1 MEKIELEISGLSH
14 TITQSQSYA
23 VLLSEVNGLR
33 KLPIVIGAFEAQ
45 AIAVA
50 IEKVVINRPL
60 SHDLIKNIFTV
71 FHINLKEVLIDNLQD
86 GIFYSKLVCEKDG
99 QEIEVDSRTS
109 DALALAVR
117 FNCPIFTYEFILETA
132 GAIIN
137 EPENK
142 EEDDDEE
149 EEEEEESD
157 ETTSI
162 ESVESPAPVAGDL
175 SRMSIKDLNE
185 KLRELLDKEDYE
197 GAARIR
203 DEIEKRKKN

>member
-1 MEKIELEISGLSH
+1 MQKIELEISGLSH

-23 VLLSEVNGLR
+23 VLLSEVGGMR

-60 SHDLIKNIFTV
+60 SHDLIKNLFTIFN
-71 FHINLKEVLIDNLQD
+71 ISLKEVLIDNLQD
-86 GIFYSKLVCEKDG
+86 GIFYSKLICEKDG

-117 FNCPIFTYEFILETA
+117 FNCPIYTFEFILETA

-137 EPENK
+137 EQDK
-142 EEDDDEE
+142 KDEDDDEE
-149 EEEEEESD
+149 VDDDTAE
-157 ETTSI
+157 I
-162 ESVESPAPVAGDL
+162 VGAAL
-175 SRMSIKDLNE
+175 SADADDIALMSLKELND
-185 KLRELLDKEDYE
+185 KLKEYLDKEDYE
-197 GAARIR
+197 SAARIR
-203 DEIEKRKKN
+203 DEIEQRKNK

>member
-1 MEKIELEISGLSH
+1 MQKIELEISGLSH

-23 VLLSEVNGLR
+23 VLLSEVGGVR

-60 SHDLIKNIFTV
+60 SHDLIKNLFTIFN
-71 FHINLKEVLIDNLQD
+71 INLREVLIDNLQD
-86 GIFYSKLVCEKDG
+86 GIFYSKLICEKDG

-137 EPENK
+137 EQDNK
-142 EEDDDEE
+142 DEDDDDEE
-149 EEEEEESD
+149 ED
-157 ETTSI
+157 EDASEI
-162 ESVESPAPVAGDL
+162 VGAAL
-175 SRMSIKDLNE
+175 SAETDDISGMSLKELND
-185 KLRELLDKEDYE
+185 KLKEFLDKEDYE
-197 GAARIR
+197 SAARIR
-203 DEIEKRKKN
+203 DEIEHRKHK

>member
-1 MEKIELEISGLSH
+1 MQKIELEISGLSH

-60 SHDLIKNIFTV
+60 SHDLMKNIFTM
-71 FHINLKEVLIDNLQD
+71 FQINLKEVLIDNLQD
-86 GIFYSKLVCEKDG
+86 GIFYSKLVCERDG
-99 QEIEVDSRTS
+99 QEVEVDSRTS

-117 FNCPIFTYEFILETA
+117 FNCPIFTYEFILDSA

-137 EPENK
+137 EPDAK
-142 EEDDDEE
+142 EGS
-149 EEEEEESD
+149 EEEEEES
-157 ETTSI
+157 ETLETLNASI
-162 ESVESPAPVAGDL
+162 SPQTDL
-175 SRMSIKDLNE
+175 SKLTIKDLNQ
-185 KLRELLDKEDYE
+185 KLGELLDKEDYE
-197 GAARIR
+197 AAARIR
-203 DEIEKRKKN
+203 DELDRRKK

>member
-1 MEKIELEISGLSH
+1 MQKIELEISGLSH

-60 SHDLIKNIFTV
+60 SHDLMKNIFTV
-71 FHINLKEVLIDNLQD
+71 FQINLKEVLIDNLQD

-99 QEIEVDSRTS
+99 QEVEVDSRTS

-117 FNCPIFTYEFILETA
+117 FNCPIFTYEFILESA

-142 EEDDDEE
+142 EGSDEE
-149 EEEEEESD
+149 DEEN
-157 ETTSI
+157 
-162 ESVESPAPVAGDL
+162 ESVETLSTSISPQSDL
-175 SRMSIKDLNE
+175 SKLTIKELNE
-185 KLRELLDKEDYE
+185 KLGELLDKEDYE
-197 GAARIR
+197 AAARIR
-203 DEIEKRKKN
+203 DELDQIGRAHV

>member
-1 MEKIELEISGLSH
+1 MQKIELEISGLSH

-23 VLLSEVNGLR
+23 VLLSEVGGVR

-60 SHDLIKNIFTV
+60 SHDLIKNLFTIFN
-71 FHINLKEVLIDNLQD
+71 INLREVLIDNLQD
-86 GIFYSKLVCEKDG
+86 GIFYSKLICEKDG

-137 EPENK
+137 EQENK
-142 EEDDDEE
+142 DEDDDDEE
-149 EEEEEESD
+149 EDEDASEIVGAALSAESD
-157 ETTSI
+157 DIS
-162 ESVESPAPVAGDL
+162 G
-175 SRMSIKDLNE
+175 MSLKELND
-185 KLRELLDKEDYE
+185 KLKEFLDKEDYE
-197 GAARIR
+197 SAARIR
-203 DEIEKRKKN
+203 DEIEHRKHK

>member
-1 MEKIELEISGLSH
+1 MQKIELEISGLSH

-23 VLLSEVNGLR
+23 VLLSEVGGMR

-60 SHDLIKNIFTV
+60 SHDLIKNLFTIFN
-71 FHINLKEVLIDNLQD
+71 INLREVLIDNLQD
-86 GIFYSKLVCEKDG
+86 GIFYSKLICEKDG

-137 EPENK
+137 EQENK

-149 EEEEEESD
+149 D
-157 ETTSI
+157 EDDDASEI
-162 ESVESPAPVAGDL
+162 VGAAL
-175 SRMSIKDLNE
+175 SAETEDISGMSLKELND
-185 KLRELLDKEDYE
+185 KLKEFLDKEDYE
-197 GAARIR
+197 SAARIR
-203 DEIEKRKKN
+203 DEIEHRKHK

>member
-1 MEKIELEISGLSH
+1 MQKIELEISGLSH

-23 VLLSEVNGLR
+23 VLLSEVGGMR

-60 SHDLIKNIFTV
+60 SHDLIKNLFTIFN
-71 FHINLKEVLIDNLQD
+71 ISLKEVLIDNLQD
-86 GIFYSKLVCEKDG
+86 GIFYSKLICEKDG

-117 FNCPIFTYEFILETA
+117 FNCPIYTFEFILETA

-137 EPENK
+137 EQDKKDEDDD
-142 EEDDDEE
+142 DDDEE
-149 EEEEEESD
+149 VDDDTAE
-157 ETTSI
+157 I
-162 ESVESPAPVAGDL
+162 VGAAL
-175 SRMSIKDLNE
+175 SADADDIALMSLKELND
-185 KLRELLDKEDYE
+185 KLKEYLDKEDYE
-197 GAARIR
+197 SAARIR
-203 DEIEKRKKN
+203 DEIEQRENK

>member
-1 MEKIELEISGLSH
+1 MQKIELEISGLSH

-23 VLLSEVNGLR
+23 VLLSEVNGSR

-60 SHDLIKNIFTV
+60 SHDLMKNIFTV
-71 FHINLKEVLIDNLQD
+71 FQINLKEVLIDNLQD

-99 QEIEVDSRTS
+99 QEVEIDSRTS

-117 FNCPIFTYEFILETA
+117 FNCPIFTYEFILESA

-142 EEDDDEE
+142 EGAEEEDEE
-149 EEEEEESD
+149 N
-157 ETTSI
+157 
-162 ESVESPAPVAGDL
+162 ESVETLSTSISPQADL
-175 SRMSIKDLNE
+175 SKITIKELNE
-185 KLRELLDKEDYE
+185 KLGELLDKEDYE
-197 GAARIR
+197 AAARIR
-203 DEIEKRKKN
+203 DELDRRKK

>member
-1 MEKIELEISGLSH
+1 MQKIELEISGLSH

-23 VLLSEVNGLR
+23 VLLSEVGGMR

-60 SHDLIKNIFTV
+60 SHDLIKNLFTIFN
-71 FHINLKEVLIDNLQD
+71 ISLKEVLIDNLQD
-86 GIFYSKLVCEKDG
+86 GIFYSKLICEKDG

-117 FNCPIFTYEFILETA
+117 FNCPIYTFEFILETA

-137 EPENK
+137 EQDKK
-142 EEDDDEE
+142 EDDEDDDDEE
-149 EEEEEESD
+149 VDDDTAE
-157 ETTSI
+157 I
-162 ESVESPAPVAGDL
+162 VGAAL
-175 SRMSIKDLNE
+175 SADADDIALMSLKELND
-185 KLRELLDKEDYE
+185 KLKEYLDKEDYE
-197 GAARIR
+197 SAARIR
-203 DEIEKRKKN
+203 DEIEQRKNK

>member
-1 MEKIELEISGLSH
+1 MQKIELEISGLSH

-23 VLLSEVNGLR
+23 VLLSEVGGMR

-60 SHDLIKNIFTV
+60 SHDLIKNLFTIFN
-71 FHINLKEVLIDNLQD
+71 ISLKEVLIDNLQD
-86 GIFYSKLVCEKDG
+86 GIFYSKLICEKDG

-117 FNCPIFTYEFILETA
+117 FNCPIYTFEFILETA

-137 EPENK
+137 EQDKKDEDDD
-142 EEDDDEE
+142 DDDEE
-149 EEEEEESD
+149 VDDDTAE
-157 ETTSI
+157 I
-162 ESVESPAPVAGDL
+162 VGAAL
-175 SRMSIKDLNE
+175 SADADDIALMSLKELND
-185 KLRELLDKEDYE
+185 KLKEYLDKEDYE
-197 GAARIR
+197 SAARIR
-203 DEIEKRKKN
+203 DEIEQRKNK

>member
-1 MEKIELEISGLSH
+1 MQKIELEISGLSH

-23 VLLSEVNGLR
+23 VLLSEVGGMR

-60 SHDLIKNIFTV
+60 SHDLIKNLFTIFN
-71 FHINLKEVLIDNLQD
+71 INLREVLIDNLQD
-86 GIFYSKLVCEKDG
+86 GIFYSKLLCERDG

-137 EPENK
+137 ELENK
-142 EEDDDEE
+142 ENVEDDDDDDEDDESEE
-149 EEEEEESD
+149 VGVTPSASLPSN
-157 ETTSI
+157 T
-162 ESVESPAPVAGDL
+162 GDITAL
-175 SRMSIKDLNE
+175 SLKELNE
-185 KLRELLDKEDYE
+185 KLAEYLDKEDYE
-197 GAARIR
+197 SAARIR
-203 DEIEKRKKN
+203 DEIEHRKK

>member
-1 MEKIELEISGLSH
+1 MQKIELEISGLSH

-23 VLLSEVNGLR
+23 VLLSEVGGMR

-60 SHDLIKNIFTV
+60 SHDLIKNLFTIFN
-71 FHINLKEVLIDNLQD
+71 ISLKEVLIDNLQD
-86 GIFYSKLVCEKDG
+86 GIFYSKLICEKDG

-117 FNCPIFTYEFILETA
+117 FNCPIYTFEFILETA

-137 EPENK
+137 EQDKKDEDDD
-142 EEDDDEE
+142 DDDEE
-149 EEEEEESD
+149 VDDDTAE
-157 ETTSI
+157 I
-162 ESVESPAPVAGDL
+162 VGAAL
-175 SRMSIKDLNE
+175 SADADDMALMSLKELND
-185 KLRELLDKEDYE
+185 KLKEYLDKEDYE
-197 GAARIR
+197 SAARIR
-203 DEIEKRKKN
+203 DEIEQRKNK

>member
-1 MEKIELEISGLSH
+1 MQKIELEISGLSH

-60 SHDLIKNIFTV
+60 SHDLMKNIFTM
-71 FHINLKEVLIDNLQD
+71 FQINLKDVLIDNLQD
-86 GIFYSKLVCEKDG
+86 GIFYSKLVCERDG
-99 QEIEVDSRTS
+99 QEVEVDSRTS

-117 FNCPIFTYEFILETA
+117 FNCPIFTYEFILDSA

-137 EPENK
+137 EPDAK
-142 EEDDDEE
+142 EGS
-149 EEEEEESD
+149 EEEEEES
-157 ETTSI
+157 ETLETLNASI
-162 ESVESPAPVAGDL
+162 SPQTDL
-175 SRMSIKDLNE
+175 SKLTIKDLNQ
-185 KLRELLDKEDYE
+185 KLGELLDKEDYE
-197 GAARIR
+197 AAARIR
-203 DEIEKRKKN
+203 DELDRRKK

>member
-1 MEKIELEISGLSH
+1 MEKIELEIAGLSH
-14 TITQSQSYA
+14 TVTQSQSYA

-71 FHINLKEVLIDNLQD
+71 FNINLKEVLIDNLQD

-99 QEIEVDSRTS
+99 QEVEVDSRTS

-137 EPENK
+137 EPEPK
-142 EEDDDEE
+142 EGDENEE
-149 EEEEEESD
+149 EEEGEEDTLAESL
-157 ETTSI
+157 E
-162 ESVESPAPVAGDL
+162 APVSAGTDL
-175 SRMSIKDLNE
+175 SKLSLRDLND
-185 KLRELLDKEDYE
+185 KLNDLLDKEDYE

-203 DEIEKRKKN
+203 DEIEKRKSS

>member
-1 MEKIELEISGLSH
+1 MQKIELEISGLSH

-23 VLLSEVNGLR
+23 VLLSEVNGSR

-60 SHDLIKNIFTV
+60 SHDLMKNIFTV
-71 FHINLKEVLIDNLQD
+71 FQINLKEVLIDNLQD

-99 QEIEVDSRTS
+99 QEVEIDSRTS

-117 FNCPIFTYEFILETA
+117 FNCPIFTYEFILESA

-142 EEDDDEE
+142 EGAEEEDEE
-149 EEEEEESD
+149 N
-157 ETTSI
+157 
-162 ESVESPAPVAGDL
+162 ESVETLSTSISPQADL
-175 SRMSIKDLNE
+175 SKLTIKELNE
-185 KLRELLDKEDYE
+185 KLGELLDKEDYE
-197 GAARIR
+197 AAARIR
-203 DEIEKRKKN
+203 DELDRRKK

>member
-1 MEKIELEISGLSH
+1 MQKIELEISGLSH

-23 VLLSEVNGLR
+23 VLLSEVGGMR

-60 SHDLIKNIFTV
+60 SHDLIKNLFTIFN
-71 FHINLKEVLIDNLQD
+71 ISLKEVLIDNLQD
-86 GIFYSKLVCEKDG
+86 GIFYSKLICEKDG

-117 FNCPIFTYEFILETA
+117 FNCPIYTFEFILETA

-137 EPENK
+137 EQDKK
-142 EEDDDEE
+142 EEDDDDDDEE
-149 EEEEEESD
+149 IDDDTAE
-157 ETTSI
+157 I
-162 ESVESPAPVAGDL
+162 VGAAL
-175 SRMSIKDLNE
+175 SADADDIALMSLKELND
-185 KLRELLDKEDYE
+185 KLKEYLDKEDYE
-197 GAARIR
+197 SAARIR
-203 DEIEKRKKN
+203 DEIEQRKNK

>member
-1 MEKIELEISGLSH
+1 MQKIELEISGLSH

-60 SHDLIKNIFTV
+60 SHDLMKNIFTV
-71 FHINLKEVLIDNLQD
+71 FQINLKEVLIDNLQD

-99 QEIEVDSRTS
+99 QEVEVDSRTS
-109 DALALAVR
+109 DALALA
-117 FNCPIFTYEFILETA
+117 NCPIFTYEFILESA

-142 EEDDDEE
+142 EGSDEE
-149 EEEEEESD
+149 DEEN
-157 ETTSI
+157 
-162 ESVESPAPVAGDL
+162 ESVETLSTSISPQSDL
-175 SRMSIKDLNE
+175 SKLTIKELNE
-185 KLRELLDKEDYE
+185 KLGELLDKEDYE
-197 GAARIR
+197 AAARIR
-203 DEIEKRKKN
+203 DELDRRKK